1 MPGDHEPLTDALLE
15 PATYAR
21 DPHVAF
27 AALREQHP
35 LAWNATAGFWA
46 VTRHA
51 DVVAI
56 SSDPATFCSSRGIL
70 VQEIGT
76 TYASPPTMMH
86 TDPPAHTRYRGLV
99 QPAFKPSVVRSLEE
113 MVHARTAAL
122 IDGFADGGGSAVIDI
137 VPLLAEPLPLQVI
150 CAIMGLPDD
159 HYDKLLQWSYA
170 AIPGAVD
177 LSDDERMA
185 LLGEMTVEL
194 LGHAAARRAAPAD
207 DLTSLL
213 ANVVVE
219 GEQLTDEEL
228 GMFLIQLLVAGNETT
243 RNALSGGLAALAADP
258 EQWAL
263 LRGDRALVTTAV
275 EEILRWTTPVISFM
289 RTATRAVTVA
299 GVDVAAGDPLLLL
312 YASANRDER
321 EFGASASTFDVTREP
336 NHHVAFGFG
345 THFCL
350 GAALARLELRAVL
363 QALLDRYSAIEVAGD
378 VVRTGSS
385 VIAGVTSA
393 PLALRR

>member
-1 MPGDHEPLTDALLE
+1 MPGVHEPLTDALLAPE
-15 PATYAR
+15 TYAG
-21 DPHVAF
+21 DPHEVF
-27 AALREQHP
+27 SALRAQQP
-35 LAWNATAGFWA
+35 VAWNATAGFWA

-56 SSDPATFCSSRGIL
+56 SSDPGTFCSGRGIL

-76 TYASPPTMMH
+76 TYDSPPTMMH
-86 TDPPAHTRYRGLV
+86 TDPPAHTRYRSLV
-99 QPAFKPSVVRSLEE
+99 QPGFKPSVVRGLET
-113 MVHARTAAL
+113 MVRSRTAAL
-122 IDGFADGGGSAVIDI
+122 VDAFVDGTVVDV

-150 CAIMGLPDD
+150 CAILGLPDD
-159 HYDKLLQWSYA
+159 HYDKLLEWSYA

-177 LSDDERMA
+177 LTDDERMA
-185 LLGEMTVEL
+185 SLGEMTVEL
-194 LGHAAARRAAPAD
+194 LALASARRADPAD
-207 DLTSLL
+207 DLTSVL
-213 ANVVVE
+213 ANVAVD
-219 GEQLTDEEL
+219 GEQLRDDEL
-228 GMFLIQLLVAGNETT
+228 GMFLIQLLVAGTETT
-243 RNALSGGLAALAADP
+243 RNALSGGLAELAALP
-258 EQWAL
+258 AQWAR

-289 RTATRAVTVA
+289 RTATHDVRV
-299 GVDVAAGDPLLLL
+299 GDVDVASGDPLLLL
-312 YASANRDER
+312 YASANRDEL
-321 EFGASASTFDVTREP
+321 EFGATASAFDVGREP

-363 QALLDRYSAIEVAGD
+363 DALLDRYATVELAGD

-393 PLALRR
+393 PLVFTR